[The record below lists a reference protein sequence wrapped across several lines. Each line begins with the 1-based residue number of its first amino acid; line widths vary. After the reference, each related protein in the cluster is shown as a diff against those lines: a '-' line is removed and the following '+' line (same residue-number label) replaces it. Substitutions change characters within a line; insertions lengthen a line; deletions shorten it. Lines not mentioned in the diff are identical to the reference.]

1 MESTANGKPARSG
14 KTWQLVRGEWPLGVS
29 AVTAAAFLLA
39 SEWLEAELSSP
50 LWKFAM
56 LGWLFATILVAAVA
70 VVRHAE
76 CLAHRLGEPYGTL
89 ILTLAV
95 TTIEA
100 VSISAVMMHGENN
113 PTLVRDTLFAVL
125 MIILNGMVGGS
136 LLLGAWRHHEQHYNL
151 QGANAYLSVIIPLAV
166 LSLIMPNFT
175 QSTPGPTLSVAQE
188 VFLGLMAIGLYAA
201 FLAVQTGRHR
211 GYFVHEGG
219 EADAHQ
225 HSAPAASFSPVGHTV
240 LVVTY
245 MVPVVYLAEHL
256 AAPIDY
262 LIEELRAPVPLGAV
276 IIAALVAA
284 PEAVGAV
291 RAAIDNQLQRSV
303 NIVLGSVLA
312 TIGLTIPVMLAV
324 SHLSGRRIY
333 LGLQNTSFVM
343 LLLTLAV
350 SVVTFSSGRTNVLQ
364 GAVHALLFVAY
375 VLLIFQS

>member
-1 MESTANGKPARSG
+1 
-14 KTWQLVRGEWPLGVS
+14 
-29 AVTAAAFLLA
+29 
-39 SEWLEAELSSP
+39 
-50 LWKFAM
+50 
-56 LGWLFATILVAAVA
+56 
-70 VVRHAE
+70 
-76 CLAHRLGEPYGTL
+76 
-89 ILTLAV
+89 
-95 TTIEA
+95 
-100 VSISAVMMHGENN
+100 
-113 PTLVRDTLFAVL
+113 
-125 MIILNGMVGGS
+125 
-136 LLLGAWRHHEQHYNL
+136 
-151 QGANAYLSVIIPLAV
+151 
-166 LSLIMPNFT
+166 
-175 QSTPGPTLSVAQE
+175 
-188 VFLGLMAIGLYAA
+188 
-201 FLAVQTGRHR
+201 
-211 GYFVHEGG
+211 
-219 EADAHQ
+219 
-225 HSAPAASFSPVGHTV
+225 
-240 LVVTY
+240 

-291 RAAIDNQLQRSV
+291 RAAIGNQLQRSV

-312 TIGLTIPVMLAV
+312 TIGLTIPVMLVV